1 MSVLERLIEHYGLV
15 VVFANVLAEQLG
27 APLPAYPALILTA
40 AWMTRSGQPL
50 WPIFALALAATLL
63 ADSAWY
69 VAGKHIGPRVLRT
82 LCRISLSPDSCVSNT
97 RRLYGRWG
105 APSLLVAKFIP
116 GFASIATAM
125 AGETRTRYASFLVFD
140 TLGAALWAGVA
151 VLLGRIFSGAVDQLL
166 ATLAGLGHLGLIL
179 VLAAL
184 ALYLARKAWL
194 RQRFLREIR
203 MDRIGVD
210 ELAAQIERGEAP
222 VILDVR
228 PPIHREREGWI
239 PGALAIS
246 DVSEVDADPQ
256 RDLVIYCA
264 CPNEASAARLAQQL
278 KARGYR
284 RARPL
289 AGGIDAWVAAGHP
302 LAQTQ
307 APGGA
312 AAA

>member
-1 MSVLERLIEHYGLV
+1 MHWLELLIVRYGLA

-40 AWMTRSGQPL
+40 AWATRNGQPL
-50 WPIFALALAATLL
+50 WPIFALALVAALL

-69 VAGKHIGPRVLRT
+69 AAGKRIGPRVLRT

-125 AGETRTRYASFLVFD
+125 AGETRTRFASFLFFD
-140 TLGAALWAGVA
+140 ALGAALWAGVA

-203 MDRIGVD
+203 MDRIDVD
-210 ELAAQIERGEAP
+210 ELAAQIARGEAP

-228 PPIHREREGWI
+228 PPMHREREGWI
-239 PGALAIS
+239 PGALAIR
-246 DVSEVDADPQ
+246 DASEVDADPQ
-256 RDLVIYCA
+256 RELVVYCA
-264 CPNEASAARLAQQL
+264 CPNEASAAKLAQQL

-284 RARPL
+284 RVRPL
-289 AGGIDAWVAAGHP
+289 TGGIDAWVAAGHLLAPVQDGAP
-302 LAQTQ
+302 LALS
-307 APGGA
+307 
-312 AAA
+312 

>member
-1 MSVLERLIEHYGLV
+1 MSALELLIEHYGLV

-40 AWMTRSGQPL
+40 AWATRSGQPL
-50 WPIFALALAATLL
+50 WPVFALALVATLL
-63 ADSAWY
+63 ADSVWY
-69 VAGKHIGPRVLRT
+69 WAGKRIGPRVLRT

-105 APSLLVAKFIP
+105 APSLVVAKFIP

-125 AGETRTRYASFLVFD
+125 AGETRTRFASFLFFD
-140 TLGAALWAGVA
+140 VIGAALWAGVA

-166 ATLAGLGHLGLIL
+166 ATLAGLGRFGLIL

-210 ELAAQIERGEAP
+210 ELAAQIERGAAP

-246 DVSEVDADPQ
+246 DAAEVEADP
-256 RDLVIYCA
+256 RKELVVYCA
-264 CPNEASAARLAQQL
+264 CPNEASAAKLAQKL

-284 RARPL
+284 HVRPL
-289 AGGIDAWVAAGHP
+289 AGGLDAWVAAGHP
-302 LAQTQ
+302 LAQVQTG
-307 APGGA
+307 APA
-312 AAA
+312 AAT